1 MDLVNPSTGN
11 KHRAEKP
18 AGKKMASKEK
28 EKRSFWEGWE
38 AIARRQ
44 LDFGNWIL
52 LMCDRI
58 IGDVPFLDTSAISDD
73 VADEFSSNSVFGQ
86 VNNISVDMAKQLTM
100 FR

>member
-1 MDLVNPSTGN
+1 MP
-11 KHRAEKP
+11 
-18 AGKKMASKEK
+18 SKEK
-28 EKRSFWEGWE
+28 EKRGFWEGWE

-58 IGDVPFLDTSAISDD
+58 IGDVPFLDTSAIYEDMSAISDD
-73 VADEFSSNSVFGQ
+73 VAYEFSSNSVFGQ
-86 VNNISVDMAKQLTM
+86 VNNISVDMVKQLTM

>member
-1 MDLVNPSTGN
+1 
-11 KHRAEKP
+11 
-18 AGKKMASKEK
+18 MASKEK